1 MKKTISLSSGNL
13 FLDKIIGEF
22 QLGSLVLLVEDSPTD
37 IYKTFLK
44 YFIAEGVVNEQKI
57 FFYYN
62 DEKLRSQVC
71 QALPYKSSQVE
82 AILNAKKVQSDSEM
96 KIAWRYENI
105 QYSNLLED
113 LAKNSKYIFD
123 LSRNLQDSYF
133 LDKNRDILQE
143 KMIARDT
150 IIDTLDDFIFNL
162 TRDYQKYAE
171 GEDPK
176 YARIVFPSIFS
187 DLSGDV
193 HLPELMKRLLA
204 LRNLTR
210 SLNAVVYI
218 TINREMLKEE
228 VFNLFAYFS
237 DYLLSLKSFLTE
249 ISKLQEYDA
258 LFKVEKL
265 PQICVLKSVFME
277 TDTYGVLVEKRK
289 VVIEKIDIGVEI
301 DRNTKVKETD
311 LASVAMCGKEN
322 YTKHYEF

>member
-1 MKKTISLSSGNL
+1 MKKTTSLSSGNL

-22 QLGSLVLLVEDSPTD
+22 QLGSLVILVEDSPTE

-62 DEKLRSQVC
+62 NEKLRSQIC
-71 QALPYKSSQVE
+71 LELPYKSSQVE
-82 AILNAKKVQSDSEM
+82 AILNAKKVQADSEM

-105 QYSNLLED
+105 QYSNILED
-113 LAKNSKYIFD
+113 LVKNNKYIFD
-123 LSRNLQDSYF
+123 LSRNLQESFF
-133 LDKNRDILQE
+133 LEKNKDILQE
-143 KMIARDT
+143 KSVVQENIL
-150 IIDTLDDFIFNL
+150 DTLDEFISNL

-176 YARIVFPSIFS
+176 YARIVFPSIFN
-187 DLSGDV
+187 DLSSNV
-193 HLPELMKRLLA
+193 CLPELKKRLLA
-204 LRNLTR
+204 LKNVTR
-210 SLNAVVYI
+210 SLNAVVYL
-218 TINREMLKEE
+218 TINKMTLSNE
-228 VFNLFAYFS
+228 VFNLFAFFS

-249 ISKLQEYDA
+249 TSKLQEYDA
-258 LFKVEKL
+258 LFNVEKL

-289 VVIEKIDIGVEI
+289 VIIEKIDIGVEI

-311 LASVAMCGKEN
+311 LASVAMCGKEKYSKN
-322 YTKHYEF
+322 YEF